1 MKMGVISG
9 LLAAVLASGA
19 LAAPVTVGKADT
31 IASVLAAQK
40 GSRVT
45 LRLGSGEELSGKV
58 VTVGDSVV
66 QLGELAGKE
75 FFDAV
80 VPLSSIEAVVVR
92 VRE

>member
-9 LLAAVLASGA
+9 LLVAVLASGA
-19 LAAPVTVGKADT
+19 LAAPVAIGKADT
-31 IASVLAAQK
+31 IASVLAAQQ
-40 GSRVT
+40 GNRVT

-58 VTVGDSVV
+58 VTVGESVV
-66 QLGELAGKE
+66 QLGELASKE

-80 VPLSSIEAVVVR
+80 IPISSIEAVVVR